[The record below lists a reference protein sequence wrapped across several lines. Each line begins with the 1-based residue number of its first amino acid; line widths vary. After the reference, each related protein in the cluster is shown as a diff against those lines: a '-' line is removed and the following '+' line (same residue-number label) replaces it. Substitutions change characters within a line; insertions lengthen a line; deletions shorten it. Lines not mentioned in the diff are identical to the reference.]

1 MNLYTSHFLPFLKRC
16 GPVDFPV
23 LIALSGG
30 PDSMALLHMLL
41 EYRKKNFILFGA
53 AHIDHGWR
61 ENSASE
67 AKQLELFCLDNHIPF
82 HLKQIRPD
90 EMEGNLEDA
99 CRDARYQFFK
109 QLCEEQGYQ
118 AVLLG
123 HHMDDQA
130 ETVLKR
136 IFEGARLERSGGMK
150 EIANTHGVIC
160 WRPFLDVRKK
170 ELTAWL
176 DTKKAAYFCDPTNH
190 DRRFLRTRVRKEI
203 LPTISHQFEKDI
215 VPGLFHYGREVHAL
229 SDFMDDYVKQWVSR
243 LENTP
248 SGVLLD
254 IEDCPVEHLFAARY
268 LISLIMP
275 CASREIAYA
284 AGEALTKGAA
294 DKCYEAG
301 GKVLYLD
308 RYRLFLSDGKVAQL
322 PLDERSLEAS
332 GTIGCWNY
340 RVVDTPRIDPVS
352 GWKKAL
358 YGHLQLPLS
367 EDPGKC
373 MIGSPSCAYG
383 YRKELKSRRNRGNVP
398 AFLRNTVPLVTREE
412 NVVCDFL
419 FSDQG
424 APLDNAA
431 HAVILTK
438 NDS

>member
-1 MNLYTSHFLPFLKRC
+1 MNLYASRFLPFLKRC
-16 GPVDFPV
+16 GPLDFPV

-41 EYRKKNFILFGA
+41 EYRKTNSVIFGV

-61 ENSASE
+61 DKSASE
-67 AKQLELFCLDNHIPF
+67 AKQLESLCLENHIPF
-82 HLKQIRPD
+82 HLKQIRPE
-90 EMEGNLEDA
+90 EMKGNLEDA
-99 CRDARYQFFK
+99 CRDVRYQFFK

-136 IFEGARLERSGGMK
+136 VFEGARLERSGGMK
-150 EIANTHGVIC
+150 EVASIHGVVC

-176 DTKKAAYFCDPTNH
+176 ETKNAAYFSDPTND
-190 DRRFLRTRVRKEI
+190 DRRFLRARVRNEI
-203 LPTISHQFEKDI
+203 LPMISDQFEKDI
-215 VPGLFHYGREVHAL
+215 VPGLSHYGREMHAL
-229 SDFMDDYVKQWVSR
+229 SDFMNDYIKQWVSR
-243 LENTP
+243 LEKTP

-254 IEDCPVEHLFAARY
+254 IEDSPVEHLFVARY

-275 CASREIAYA
+275 GASREIAYA
-284 AGEALTKGAA
+284 AGEALTIGAA
-294 DKCYEAG
+294 DKCYEAS

-308 RYRLFLSDGKVAQL
+308 RGRLFLTDRKIARLS
-322 PLDERSLEAS
+322 LDERPLEAS

-340 RVVDTPRIDPVS
+340 RVVDTPHIDRVS
-352 GWKKAL
+352 GWKQAL

-373 MIGSPSCAYG
+373 MIGSPSCTG
-383 YRKELKSRRNRGNVP
+383 RYRKELKGRKNRGNAP
-398 AFLRNTVPLVTREE
+398 AFLRNTVPLVTNEE

-419 FSDQG
+419 FDDEGTPADDAS
-424 APLDNAA
+424 